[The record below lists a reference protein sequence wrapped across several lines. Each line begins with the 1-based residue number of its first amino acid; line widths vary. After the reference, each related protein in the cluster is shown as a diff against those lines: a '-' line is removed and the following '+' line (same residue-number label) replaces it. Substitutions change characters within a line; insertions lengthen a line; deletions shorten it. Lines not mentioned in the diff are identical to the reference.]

1 MNKLTKKQKELIVDE
16 SLVKAD
22 HDLTFASNDLREALN
37 SASAVESIILLP
49 LIGQVVSINRAVVQL
64 LAARKG

>member
-1 MNKLTKKQKELIVDE
+1 MKKLTKKQKELIVDE

-37 SASAVESIILLP
+37 SASEVESIILLP